1 MRYFTGPD
9 RTHAVCDLSEAYQH
23 AGVRVRRGVAML
35 NRSHVLIQDEVSRVG
50 TSSSQEVVWQMATP
64 AKVEIDGAR
73 ATLHLGSQSMTLQI
87 ISPNASHW
95 ECVVWDPK
103 PREARNVGVTWLR
116 FRAKLGPKVTGL
128 AVVFSPGG
136 SAFEGGT
143 CPLRPLD
150 TWGGLP

>member
-1 MRYFTGPD
+1 
-9 RTHAVCDLSEAYQH
+9 
-23 AGVRVRRGVAML
+23 ML